1 MLNVCFSEV
10 ISVGRKVF
18 TISLSCGTGGK
29 DVYLNS
35 TEREKLWIFFPHFL
49 FHFLNGEQIVYI
61 LVLPQGNFCL
71 AAHNIFHC
79 EKE

>member
-1 MLNVCFSEV
+1 V

-18 TISLSCGTGGK
+18 TISLSCVTGGK
-29 DVYLNS
+29 DVYLNG
-35 TEREKLWIFFPHFL
+35 TEREKLWDFFFYFL
-49 FHFLNGEQIVYI
+49 FHFLNIEQIVYI

-71 AAHNIFHC
+71 AECNIFHS